1 MGCWNKTCTLSNLP
15 ILANEPVYVV
25 MLNPSD
31 ERSRCYTTAF
41 YRPALLPFLS
51 YYDDYGGGY
60 DSKGPV
66 FDTVLEAVRKAL
78 VEKEVASPR
87 GTRAEKAALTEETL
101 FAWCHEGV
109 LEVACFGRQSTAQLE
124 FAMIRK
130 DIVDIHRVQPIL
142 SRYVGEGKG
151 NGGWSNSYEVFS
163 FEEVLADVP
172 ALVTKVKEVLA
183 TPSEYADN
191 PHLRVLVELGYGAS
205 HLCDMLEALKDNKA
219 ARYFSDSRSG
229 MSLLVDPQFEIFMA
243 LANGDEARSIALIE
257 AYLLGRFIDDLLDGV
272 RKCWLPGIHEGSQ
285 ESDPK
290 PYRVMGEAIN
300 VVLEKERLRLEE

>member
-25 MLNPSD
+25 MLTPSD

-101 FAWCHEGV
+101 FKWCHEGV
-109 LEVACFGRQSTAQLE
+109 LEVKFSSFHRAKRLE
-124 FAMIRK
+124 FAMVRK
-130 DIVDIHRVQPIL
+130 DVVDFHRTRPML
-142 SRYVGEGKG
+142 SRYVGDGKG
-151 NGGWSNSYEVFS
+151 NSGWGNDYENFS
-163 FEEVLADVP
+163 FDEVLAEVP
-172 ALVTKVKEVLA
+172 ALIAKVKEVLA
-183 TPSEYADN
+183 KPGEYADN
-191 PHLRVLVELGYGAS
+191 VEFRVRVELGYGGS
-205 HLCDMLEALKDNKA
+205 ELCEMLEALADNKA

-243 LANGDEARSIALIE
+243 LANGDEARSVALIE

-285 ESDPK
+285 ESDPE